1 MQHVKNIYILGAFI
15 QDVEMKRRPRYIY
28 IDSSLLLFC
37 PAPQEA
43 QWSSNR
49 AMAETGERPL
59 MLSPC
64 TTEPKTMT

>member
-1 MQHVKNIYILGAFI
+1 MQHVNILGAFI
-15 QDVEMKRRPRYIY
+15 QDVEMKRRLRYIY
-28 IDSSLLLFC
+28 IDSSLLLSC
-37 PAPQEA
+37 PALQEA

-64 TTEPKTMT
+64 TTEPKTMI